1 MEAWL
6 VALVISVIVILGVLF
21 WFSSKQGR
29 HMQRLGQNQPGA
41 KQTHASNA
49 DAVLGLR
56 DMLYSKERL
65 DEALED
71 YRSQD
76 DSRQKAEPGM
86 VLGVVVEMGME
97 KGAAIIAGYVNG
109 DARIF
114 WTTGGGI
121 IGDMRQYPD
130 IVNAA
135 KALVGTAQNVVAQLP
150 VETSRPLPDP
160 GRIRFALLTRA
171 GMHVADEK
179 QSDAEKPSHPL
190 YQLYAS
196 LQDLITQLR
205 LLDEAAKRR

>member
-6 VALVISVIVILGVLF
+6 VTLVIGVIVILGVLF

-29 HMQRLGQNQPGA
+29 HVQLPGRNQSGA
-41 KQTHASNA
+41 RQTHASNA

-65 DEALED
+65 NEALED
-71 YRSQD
+71 YRSQHD
-76 DSRQKAEPGM
+76 GQQEAEPGM
-86 VLGVVVEMGME
+86 VLGVVAEIGME
-97 KGAAIIAGYVNG
+97 RGAAIIAGYVNG

-135 KALVGTAQNVVAQLP
+135 KALVRTAQKVVAQLP
-150 VETSRPLPDP
+150 VETTRPLPDP
-160 GRIRFALLTRA
+160 GRIRFALLTLA

-179 QSDAEKPSHPL
+179 QSDVEEPNHPL

-205 LLDEAAKRR
+205 LLDEVTKRR

>member
-6 VALVISVIVILGVLF
+6 VALVIGVIVLLGVL
-21 WFSSKQGR
+21 WITNKQGR
-29 HMQRLGQNQPGA
+29 HVQLPGRNQPGE

-49 DAVLGLR
+49 DAILGLR
-56 DMLYSKERL
+56 DMLYSKQRL

-76 DSRQKAEPGM
+76 DGRQEGESDL
-86 VLGVVVEMGME
+86 VLGVVAEMGME
-97 KGAAIIAGYVNG
+97 RGAAIIAGYING

-130 IVNAA
+130 IVTAA
-135 KALVGTAQNVVAQLP
+135 KTLVNTAQKVVTQLP
-150 VETSRPLPDP
+150 VETTRPLPDP
-160 GRIRFALLTRA
+160 GRIRFALLTLA

-179 QSDAEKPSHPL
+179 QSDVEEPNHPL

-205 LLDEAAKRR
+205 LLDEAAAKRR